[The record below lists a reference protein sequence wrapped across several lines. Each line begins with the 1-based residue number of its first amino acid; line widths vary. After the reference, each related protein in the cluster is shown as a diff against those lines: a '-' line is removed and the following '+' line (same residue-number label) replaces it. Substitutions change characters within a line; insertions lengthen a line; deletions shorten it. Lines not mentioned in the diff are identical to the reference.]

1 LSLNLG
7 SVVAPRPFQIDR
19 GRIFGVFAG
28 PGMDLHVIVSEF
40 DYHTLGF
47 FKYAD
52 LFVAFHVDA
61 DFV

>member
-1 LSLNLG
+1 MSLNLG

-47 FKYAD
+47 FKCSG
-52 LFVAFHVDA
+52 LFVAFQVNA
-61 DFV
+61 NFV